1 MAGFKK
7 TLRPVIAHIKA
18 QKAAQKSSGG
28 LSKATNPGK
37 VSARRPAGVS
47 RLSKALKASN
57 PKKPKAPKAPKQ
69 TKGGFKP
76 GFTTRSR
83 KR

>member
-1 MAGFKK
+1 MGAFKK
-7 TLRPVIAHIKA
+7 LLRPVKAHIKA
-18 QKAAQKSSGG
+18 QKKSTGG
-28 LSKATNPGK
+28 VSATTNPGK

-47 RLSKALKASN
+47 AQSTLKRTAKVAVKQVKAQKRA
-57 PKKPKAPKAPKQ
+57 KQ

-76 GFTTRSR
+76 GFTTKRR